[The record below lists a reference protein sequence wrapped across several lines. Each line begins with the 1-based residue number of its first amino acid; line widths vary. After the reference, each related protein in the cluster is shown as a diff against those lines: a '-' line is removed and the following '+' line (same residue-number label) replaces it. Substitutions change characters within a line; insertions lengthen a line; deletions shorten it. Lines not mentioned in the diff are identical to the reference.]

1 MHYHN
6 INVFCMQF
14 QAHAVADGSGNAETP
29 MEVIVHVI
37 DQNDNSPVFTN
48 STYLGEVAEASP
60 KGTAIGSKPEKK
72 FHFCKTHTVE
82 Q

>member
-1 MHYHN
+1 
-6 INVFCMQF
+6 MQF